1 MINILFDEIF
11 HFAFY
16 KKIIRLEIE
25 LYKRIRYIY
34 IQNHFIYL
42 FIIYVNL
49 TLISQHYHPAL

>member
-34 IQNHFIYL
+34 AKPFYL
-42 FIIYVNL
+42 FIYYL
-49 TLISQHYHPAL
+49 C

>member
-25 LYKRIRYIY
+25 LYKRIRYI
-34 IQNHFIYL
+34 
-42 FIIYVNL
+42 
-49 TLISQHYHPAL
+49 

>member
-25 LYKRIRYIY
+25 LYKCIRYIY
-34 IQNHFIYL
+34 IYKTILFIYL
-42 FIIYVNL
+42 LFM
-49 TLISQHYHPAL
+49 LI